1 MESSKKGKDTPAEQL
16 LRMIEGPAGAASP
29 DLRTLRSGSAT
40 PSLKQLLAGLQEL
53 PGRLLSRLRP
63 ARRETDTFLWNLKM
77 AQRLLWAVLLALG
90 TYVAFDLIV
99 VQPKP
104 KLERV
109 VAPTAVGAP
118 EPAAG
123 SAGTSTSTTANSLKP
138 LAEYLAAVQQAN
150 PFGGAAAIIAAPV
163 AQSTKHRLEELAQGL
178 VVVGIDRSANPEAI
192 IEDTTQ
198 KRTYFVKVGDE
209 LNGMAVKEISTKG
222 VIVSYEGEE
231 LLVK

>member
-1 MESSKKGKDTPAEQL
+1 MESPKKGKETPAEQL
-16 LRMIEGPAGAASP
+16 LRMIEGPAGAANAP
-29 DLRTLRSGSAT
+29 HASAT
-40 PSLKQLLAGLQEL
+40 PSFKQLLAGLQEL
-53 PGRLLSRLRP
+53 PGRLWSRLRP
-63 ARRETDTFLWNLKM
+63 ARRETDAFLWNLKM

-90 TYVAFDLIV
+90 VYVAFDVIV
-99 VQPKP
+99 AQPKP

-109 VAPTAVGAP
+109 VAIGAP

-123 SAGTSTSTTANSLKP
+123 SAGTSTSTAANSLKP

-150 PFGGAAAIIAAPV
+150 PFGGAAAIIAPPV
-163 AQSTKHRLEELAQGL
+163 EQSTKHRLEELAQGL